1 MAARKLLMLYSD
13 KKLDKGVL
21 GDADSESD
29 IRF

>member
-13 KKLDKGVL
+13 EKLDKGVL
-21 GDADSESD
+21 ENAYYEVA